1 VGDPVVIVLV
11 GLLES
16 CRLSLALREHLSQKL
31 PRKDELVKK
40 PTRLL
45 ACGTTGV

>member
-16 CRLSLALREHLSQKL
+16 CRLSLALLEHLRQKL
-31 PRKDELVKK
+31 PRGDQLVKK
-40 PTRLL
+40 PTHLL
-45 ACGTTGV
+45 ACGTTGL